1 MSDRGPAT
9 ARDNPGVL
17 VWPPVLC
24 ATTVALG
31 ALVHLVFPVRLL
43 PMLPARIAGAALAL
57 LAAGFAIWAGRMMH
71 AAGTNVRP
79 DQPTTAIVAR
89 GPYRISRNP
98 MYVSLCLLQVGIA
111 LLIDGLAPLLFVV
124 PLALTL
130 HFGVIRREERYL
142 AAKFGADY
150 LAFKGRVRRWL

>member
-1 MSDRGPAT
+1 MTAGGQRP

-17 VWPPVLC
+17 IWPPVLC
-24 ATTVALG
+24 AATLG
-31 ALVHLVFPVRLL
+31 LGVLLHLVFPVRLL
-43 PMLPARIAGAALAL
+43 PALPSRIAGAALL
-57 LAAGFAIWAGRMMH
+57 CLAAGFALWAERVLH

-79 DQPTTAIVAR
+79 DRPTTAIVAT

-98 MYVSLCLLQVGIA
+98 LYVSLCLLQIGIA
-111 LLIDGLAPLLFVV
+111 LLIDGLVPLLFVV

-142 AAKFGADY
+142 ETKFGTDY
-150 LAFKGRVRRWL
+150 LVFKSRVRRWL